1 MLTSPLIKLWQE
13 EKHFGEPLTLCKTSL
28 YDMERIIYWV
38 VSKKSEGRSPFCEVT
53 PKIVRG
59 GLLMAFFEV
68 FLRFHSQTWG
78 PIVLH
83 LLLLACCCLF
93 LLIYLQKNSKLF
105 QFFTTESNIRKLMFF
120 YWEGEAQ
127 IKGRH
132 ALSPRGHLLS
142 QLASCVLLL
151 TENVIFF
158 LKKKFIWIL
167 KRLIFWPFFWKDGFL
182 LE

>member
-1 MLTSPLIKLWQE
+1 
-13 EKHFGEPLTLCKTSL
+13 
-28 YDMERIIYWV
+28 MERIIYWV

-142 QLASCVLLL
+142 QLCFLCAL
-151 TENVIFF
+151 TYWECYF
-158 LKKKFIWIL
+158 LFKEKKFIWIL
-167 KRLIFWPFFWKDGFL
+167 KRLIFLAFFLKIRGFL
-182 LE
+182 WRINGGCLLSQAPSFDSLTDKL

>member
-1 MLTSPLIKLWQE
+1 
-13 EKHFGEPLTLCKTSL
+13 
-28 YDMERIIYWV
+28 MERIIYWV

-105 QFFTTESNIRKLMFF
+105 QFFTTESKQHQKTDVFLLR
-120 YWEGEAQ
+120 
-127 IKGRH
+127 
-132 ALSPRGHLLS
+132 RGS
-142 QLASCVLLL
+142 SNKRSTCSVTTWSSVISACFLL

-158 LKKKFIWIL
+158 LKKKVYLNL
-167 KRLIFWPFFWKDGFL
+167 KEANFLAFFLKIRGFL
-182 LE
+182 WRINGGCLLSQAPSFDSLTDKL